1 MATKKKAK
9 TKTLQHRVSEL
20 QKTAEKTIRQGVDR
34 TVELLPPA
42 PRKTVKG
49 WVADLDKARVTLRKR
64 TDTVLRDALKRVDRV
79 TSDVQKRVEKAVSP
93 VTRNFDFASRK
104 DIDTLRKR
112 IDQIERRLTDRTVSH
127 PRHEHQ
133 EHSALA

>member
-9 TKTLQHRVSEL
+9 TLQDRVNEL
-20 QKTAEKTIRQGVDR
+20 QKTAQKTLREGVER
-34 TVELLPPA
+34 TFELLPPA

-49 WVADLDKARVTLRKR
+49 WVADIDEARTNLRKR
-64 TDTVLRDALKRVDRV
+64 TDKALRDARKSVERV

-93 VTRNFDFASRK
+93 VTRTFDFASRK
-104 DIDTLRKR
+104 DIDSLRKR
-112 IDQIERRLTDRTVSH
+112 VDQIERRLSDRAASH
-127 PRHEHQ
+127 